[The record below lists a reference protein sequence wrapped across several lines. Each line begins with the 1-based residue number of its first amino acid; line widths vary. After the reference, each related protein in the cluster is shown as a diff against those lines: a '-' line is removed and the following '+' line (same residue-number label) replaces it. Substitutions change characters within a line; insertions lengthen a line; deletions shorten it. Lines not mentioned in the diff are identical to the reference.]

1 TLCVLSYSSD
11 AAQSCDAEQF
21 RADCAPILPVL
32 IPALQCSHLFFSLF
46 HHQYFQ
52 SIRAGNGHFIEL

>member
-11 AAQSCDAEQF
+11 AAQTCEPEQF
-21 RADCAPILPVL
+21 SAGCAPILPVL